1 MTMQKQYETDRR
13 QIEAALAACFQQ
25 KAPYAGLLE
34 AMRYSLLAGGKRL
47 RPVLTLE
54 TCRAC
59 GGEAEAAMPAAC
71 AVEMLH
77 TYSLIHDDLPSM
89 DNDTLRRG
97 RPTCHIAYGEC
108 AATLA
113 GDALQAEA
121 FSVLLSSALPA
132 AMRAECARLLAEA
145 AGTRGICGGQYL
157 DTVERETLDS
167 AQAYL
172 QMYQLK
178 TSALFRAACC
188 MGAVCAGAS
197 AEQTDAAGRYADL
210 LGLAFQIRDDVLDA
224 TATSQ
229 TLGKDAGSD
238 ARCGK
243 DTFLT
248 HYGLQA
254 SAERIGELTAQ
265 AVAAAQCLPQPQFL
279 IALAEELT
287 ARRA

>member
-1 MTMQKQYETDRR
+1 MTMQKQYEADRR
-13 QIEAALAACFQQ
+13 KIEAALAACFQQ

-47 RPVLTLE
+47 RPVLALE

-132 AMRAECARLLAEA
+132 AVRAECARLLAEA
-145 AGTRGICGGQYL
+145 A
-157 DTVERETLDS
+157 
-167 AQAYL
+167 
-172 QMYQLK
+172 
-178 TSALFRAACC
+178 
-188 MGAVCAGAS
+188 
-197 AEQTDAAGRYADL
+197 
-210 LGLAFQIRDDVLDA
+210 
-224 TATSQ
+224 
-229 TLGKDAGSD
+229 
-238 ARCGK
+238 
-243 DTFLT
+243 
-248 HYGLQA
+248 
-254 SAERIGELTAQ
+254 
-265 AVAAAQCLPQPQFL
+265 
-279 IALAEELT
+279 
-287 ARRA
+287 